1 MEKIVVFTDHSEG
14 SERCDMLH
22 ASLFL
27 LFPECEIQI
36 ISKQSQ
42 CFGKV
47 PLTQEA
53 VVPKKWKNKNGNHLN
68 EK

>member
-22 ASLFL
+22 ASISL

-36 ISKQSQ
+36 ISKQSRR
-42 CFGKV
+42 FGNV

-53 VVPKKWKNKNGNHLN
+53 AVAKKGKYLNG
-68 EK
+68 K

>member
-22 ASLFL
+22 ASISL

-36 ISKQSQ
+36 ISKQWQ
-42 CFGKV
+42 NFENV

-53 VVPKKWKNKNGNHLN
+53 AGAKKGKNKNSKHLN
-68 EK
+68 ER